1 MQTTKAAV
9 TFFAVARDWLGAGL
23 HGHDAV
29 GDPL

>member
-1 MQTTKAAV
+1 MRTTKAAV

-23 HGHDAV
+23 HDAV